1 MNVTYFILAWP
12 ENDSRYNTGVHTPR
26 ASLRVTKYVTLWVII
41 FCGIFQFFLCVA
53 DNLDN
58 PLVTTGLEQLPLSV
72 LPKDTYAHNGSND
85 EP

>member
-1 MNVTYFILAWP
+1 M
-12 ENDSRYNTGVHTPR
+12 
-26 ASLRVTKYVTLWVII
+26 
-41 FCGIFQFFLCVA
+41 A